1 MSEQLNKLREIVSS
15 TKAPPIET
23 RPDPR
28 DAVGKAAIDRSEIWL
43 KENKNLSGMA
53 KYSKWKEE
61 VRAGARI
68 NEFNKDYFWE
78 TEAGLHP
85 KGRKFAEEDKLNI
98 INERLSVLDDA
109 GKEAYLQDIAREA
122 PPTILN
128 SLLTSKTA
136 VSRKRA
142 AQTQERARIANI
154 LDFGDNIRNFS
165 NSIFKGEMSVLNPEV
180 SISSHAEDWVK
191 AWSANRTDI
200 FTDPETGRISITSEE
215 GQVVPVY
222 ALENSALTWEEEA
235 INAHD
240 LFPVAKRALKSS
252 LEYSRSNERNTHRA
266 TTLALA
272 EKVEE
277 MPREFQASIIVDG
290 AELSPNPIGELTKSI
305 YKTVEHKMERNE
317 YMSLK
322 DITRDYMTRWEDVGK
337 VLEARVTDGMLSQ
350 ERMKNV

>member
-1 MSEQLNKLREIVSS
+1 
-15 TKAPPIET
+15 
-23 RPDPR
+23 
-28 DAVGKAAIDRSEIWL
+28 
-43 KENKNLSGMA
+43 MA

-68 NEFNKDYFWE
+68 NEFNKDYFWD
-78 TEAGLHP
+78 TESGLHP

-215 GQVVPVY
+215 
-222 ALENSALTWEEEA
+222 
-235 INAHD
+235 
-240 LFPVAKRALKSS
+240 
-252 LEYSRSNERNTHRA
+252 
-266 TTLALA
+266 
-272 EKVEE
+272 
-277 MPREFQASIIVDG
+277 
-290 AELSPNPIGELTKSI
+290 
-305 YKTVEHKMERNE
+305 
-317 YMSLK
+317 
-322 DITRDYMTRWEDVGK
+322 
-337 VLEARVTDGMLSQ
+337 
-350 ERMKNV
+350 